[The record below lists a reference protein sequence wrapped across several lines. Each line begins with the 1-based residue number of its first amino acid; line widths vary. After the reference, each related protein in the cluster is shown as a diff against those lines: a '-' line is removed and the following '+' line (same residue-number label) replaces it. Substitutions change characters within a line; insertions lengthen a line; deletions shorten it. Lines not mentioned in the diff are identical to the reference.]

1 MTDLIKNM
9 ITIEQY
15 NEAVQVINKFHEQMV
30 EKIEAVSKT
39 TIRQFLVANK
49 DIDARTRN
57 ALHAIDGYYKKNRHI
72 MYIEDLDRAMFLKPK
87 NVGGKAWE
95 NFVKVRGY

>member
-1 MTDLIKNM
+1 M

-15 NEAVQVINKFHEQMV
+15 NQAVQVINKFHEQL
-30 EKIEAVSKT
+30 EKKIESVTKT

-87 NVGGKAWE
+87 NVGEKAWE
-95 NFVKVRGY
+95 NFVEVRGY